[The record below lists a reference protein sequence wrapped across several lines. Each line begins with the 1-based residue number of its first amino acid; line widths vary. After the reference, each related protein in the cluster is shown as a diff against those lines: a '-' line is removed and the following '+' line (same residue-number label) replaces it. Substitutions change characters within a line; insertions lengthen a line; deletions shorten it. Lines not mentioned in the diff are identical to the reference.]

1 MPPCPEAGP
10 SPVGPRSD
18 DLKVT
23 HREIDNRLD
32 VQGAEM
38 ESAERELGHSIQS
51 VAKASRIILPLSRGT
66 KGGPMAQSTTNGT
79 QTRNDASRAPGYLR
93 DHRWLDMGLRSI

>member
-1 MPPCPEAGP
+1 MPSCAEAGP
-10 SPVGPRSD
+10 ATMGPRSD

-23 HREIDNRLD
+23 HREIDNRQD

-66 KGGPMAQSTTNGT
+66 KGGPMANSTKNGT
-79 QTRNDASRAPGYLR
+79 QTGNDASGAPGYLR
-93 DHRWLDMGLRSI
+93 DYRRLEMGLRSI